1 MHDLSHRAA
10 VAALFLAGAL
20 MAASPWAI
28 GADLPLPGDAMPAV
42 SLVWQGQFLL
52 ALLGL
57 GVLGAALLP
66 ALRPAA
72 LGAAILSKLGLL
84 VLAPAAAA
92 SWQDAAVLALLVGAA
107 AVFAREAWLQARWDG
122 VLPLRQEW

>member
-10 VAALFLAGAL
+10 VAALFLAGSL
-20 MAASPWAI
+20 MAASPWAL
-28 GADLPLPGDAMPAV
+28 GADLSLRDGAMHAV
-42 SLVWQGQFLL
+42 SLMWQGQFLL

-57 GVLGAALLP
+57 GVVAAALMP

-72 LGAAILSKLGLL
+72 LGAAILSKLGVL

-92 SWQDAAVLALLVGAA
+92 SWQDAAVLGLLVGAA